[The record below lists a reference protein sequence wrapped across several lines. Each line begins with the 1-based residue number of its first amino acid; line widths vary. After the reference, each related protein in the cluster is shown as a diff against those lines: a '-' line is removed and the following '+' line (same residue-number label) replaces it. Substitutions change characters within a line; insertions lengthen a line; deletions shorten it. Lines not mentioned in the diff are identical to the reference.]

1 MIMESFSIDR
11 MGHVMTKEIRENWR
25 NLLMMLGVM
34 LGTMTLAAILCAQ
47 SSINSTRDC
56 DPAIGGEVVAFTLL
70 FFAFGAISA
79 SMMFRNMN
87 SKESRLATLMN
98 PASQLEKYIARWLI
112 FIPGFVAVYF
122 LFGYVADFVRYII
135 YVGIIP
141 TDIHP
146 VELIRLSDMF
156 EPGSNEEW
164 NVVLM
169 IFCIIQSFY
178 ALGSS
183 VWPRNSLIKTFIALA
198 LIGIAY
204 IFIGIWTA
212 DLMVDDEVRTGRAFH
227 CDNDIS
233 PLWLWVPTVIVCLIN
248 YTVAYFR
255 FRESEIIERW

>member
-1 MIMESFSIDR
+1 MESFSMDR
-11 MGHVMTKEIRENWR
+11 MGLVMTKEIRENWR

-34 LGTMTLAAILCAQ
+34 LGTMTMAAILCAQ
-47 SSINSTRDC
+47 STISSLREY
-56 DPAIGGEVVAFTLL
+56 DPAIGGEVIAFTML

-122 LFGYVADFVRYII
+122 LFGYIADFVRYII

-141 TDIHP
+141 ADIHP
-146 VELIRLSDMF
+146 VRLISIGDVFKQHLAD
-156 EPGSNEEW
+156 EW
-164 NVVLM
+164 NIVLM
-169 IFCIIQSFY
+169 MFCIIQSFF

-183 VWPRNSLIKTFIALA
+183 VWPRNSLVKTFIALA
-198 LIGIAY
+198 VIGIAY
-204 IFIGIWTA
+204 IFIGIWTV
-212 DLMVDDEVRTGRAFH
+212 DLMIDDEVRTGWRIYRG
-227 CDNDIS
+227 DDIS
-233 PLWLWVPTVIVCLIN
+233 PLWLWIPTVTMCIIN